1 MIDFEKPLEGVRANG
16 LKSHQD
22 YEELISVWQ
31 NKHKELKTRFADS
44 EKNLER
50 SDLSLKLSRQDT
62 DFLESKNQMLQ
73 GQINQRRSCN
83 RCRNCR
89 NCQLNTSPIS
99 CNRDGLQIYQKNIPV
114 ICLRLNADS
123 NQQIVLCRFL
133 SFLTKYFYILFA
145 GFKLASLIT
154 PWLQLRTQPRPVM
167 KPGSKSVPTSPL
179 SLVQGRS

>member
-89 NCQLNTSPIS
+89 NC
-99 CNRDGLQIYQKNIPV
+99 
-114 ICLRLNADS
+114 
-123 NQQIVLCRFL
+123 
-133 SFLTKYFYILFA
+133 
-145 GFKLASLIT
+145 
-154 PWLQLRTQPRPVM
+154 
-167 KPGSKSVPTSPL
+167 
-179 SLVQGRS
+179 